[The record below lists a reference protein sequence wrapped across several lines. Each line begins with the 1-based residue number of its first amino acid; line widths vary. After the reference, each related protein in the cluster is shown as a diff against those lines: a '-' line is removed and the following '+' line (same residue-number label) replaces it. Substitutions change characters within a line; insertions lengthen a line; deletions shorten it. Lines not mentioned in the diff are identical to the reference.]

1 MAIPPK
7 RHAGGTALVAAQF
20 ALIALLAALALPA
33 LREGNTPLAAW
44 VLWVL
49 GALVGAG
56 ALWANRP
63 GNFNIRPTPRAGG
76 QLVQHGPYRWI
87 RHPMYTS
94 VGCFAAGCAAAAGSA
109 LAPAPAWVWA
119 WAAALLLA
127 AVLVA
132 KAALEERWM
141 AEAHPGYADYRRRS
155 WRFIPWL
162 F

>member
-7 RHAGGTALVAAQF
+7 RHAGGAALVAAQF

-33 LREGNTPLAAW
+33 LRQGSTPLAAW
-44 VLWVL
+44 VLSAL
-49 GALVGAG
+49 GGLVGAW

-63 GNFNIRPTPRAGG
+63 GNFNIRPMPRAGG

-109 LAPAPAWVWA
+109 PA

-141 AEAHPGYADYRRRS
+141 AEAQPGYADYRRRS
-155 WRFIPWL
+155 WRFVPWV

>member
-1 MAIPPK
+1 MPIPN
-7 RHAGGTALVAAQF
+7 RHVGAAALVAVQF
-20 ALIALLAALALPA
+20 TLMALLATLALPTLGHGTA
-33 LREGNTPLAAW
+33 PSAAW

-49 GALVGAG
+49 AGLVGFW
-56 ALWANRP
+56 ALRANRP

-76 QLVQHGPYRWI
+76 QLVQHGPYRWV

-109 LAPAPAWVWA
+109 SAWV
-119 WAAALLLA
+119 AAVILA
-127 AVLVA
+127 AVLIG

-155 WRFIPWL
+155 WRFVPWV

>member
-1 MAIPPK
+1 MPDPNQRVGA
-7 RHAGGTALVAAQF
+7 TALVAAQF
-20 ALIALLAALALPA
+20 VLMALLAAVAIPA
-33 LREGNTPLAAW
+33 LRQGTAPPAAW
-44 VLWVL
+44 VLWAL
-49 GALVGAG
+49 AGLVGAW

-109 LAPAPAWVWA
+109 PA
-119 WAAALLLA
+119 WAAAVMLF
-127 AVLVA
+127 AVLTG
-132 KAALEERWM
+132 KAVLEERWM
-141 AEAHPGYADYRRRS
+141 VEAHPGYADYQRRS
-155 WRFIPWL
+155 WRFLPWM

>member
-1 MAIPPK
+1 MTTPN
-7 RHAGGTALVAAQF
+7 RTTGGTALVAAQF

-44 VLWVL
+44 VLWAL

-109 LAPAPAWVWA
+109 SA

-141 AEAHPGYADYRRRS
+141 AEAHPGYMDYRRRS